1 MKLLISIEEISKLKC
16 RDLVT
21 CECEQCHQPFH
32 VTKNIALRGL
42 KGSEPVKFC
51 SLQCKYD

>member
-1 MKLLISIEEISKLKC
+1 MKFLISIEEISKLKC